1 MATKERSF
9 KVEFQDLPK
18 MEDITKD
25 QEKKIHTKK
34 DNIGQKMRDRQTD
47 EIKRIVERRMYT

>member
-1 MATKERSF
+1 MATNERSF

-25 QEKKIHTKK
+25 QEKKITYK
-34 DNIGQKMRDRQTD
+34 
-47 EIKRIVERRMYT
+47 ER

>member
-1 MATKERSF
+1 MAAKERSF

-25 QEKKIHTKK
+25 QEKNYIQRKIT
-34 DNIGQKMRDRQTD
+34 
-47 EIKRIVERRMYT
+47 

>member
-25 QEKKIHTKK
+25 QEKKNTYK
-34 DNIGQKMRDRQTD
+34 
-47 EIKRIVERRMYT
+47 ER

>member
-25 QEKKIHTKK
+25 QEKNYIQRKIT
-34 DNIGQKMRDRQTD
+34 QDRKC
-47 EIKRIVERRMYT
+47 EIDRRMK